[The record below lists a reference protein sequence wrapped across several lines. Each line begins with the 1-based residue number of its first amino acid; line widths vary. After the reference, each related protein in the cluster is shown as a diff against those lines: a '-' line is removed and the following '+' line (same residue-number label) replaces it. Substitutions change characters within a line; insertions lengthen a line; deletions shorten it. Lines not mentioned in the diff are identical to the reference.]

1 MQGLGQK
8 DKELHIKLS
17 TEELTSTQV
26 RLIKSINGLMAQIL
40 TAEDESE
47 YFELSSELLR
57 KATEVIKHSHFANQ
71 NNDMSYGNQAVE
83 FAVDFL
89 NESLDQDKLGSIDN

>member
-1 MQGLGQK
+1 MQNLNPK

-17 TEELTSTQV
+17 TEELSQTQV
-26 RLIKSINGLMAQIL
+26 RLIKSINGLMAQLL

-47 YFELSSELLR
+47 YFELSSELLK
-57 KATEVIKHSHFANQ
+57 KAAEIIKHSHFANQ
-71 NNDMSYGNQAVE
+71 DTLMNYGDQAVE

-89 NESLDQDKLGSIDN
+89 NESLDNNKVGNIDN